1 MQKLF
6 NVCKSVNV
14 IHHIDNLK
22 DKHHMIISLDAEKT
36 FNKIQYPF
44 MKQTKNK
51 LQKIGIEGTYLD
63 IIKAIYDKPTRRN
76 LFRYNNG
83 HI

>member
-1 MQKLF
+1 MIKLGLSKGCKKVF

-51 LQKIGIEGTYLD
+51 QTPED
-63 IIKAIYDKPTRRN
+63 RHRRN
-76 LFRYNNG
+76 LSW
-83 HI
+83 